1 MTPSRSISPF
11 SPVNRRPQEVV
22 TLPAAAPAKGAPK
35 AAETPTPE
43 KANGPGPETRETE
56 TTAVGSPTGVNGH
69 ARPATILT
77 MPAAPKESAKK
88 AVHDPFWLGTR
99 LLELKKL
106 TAGQLETAIAMYRT
120 HPREGFASALERLS
134 FCSQGQIARL
144 LAEKH
149 GLEYVEIPRR
159 GIAAAVVQ
167 KLRQVRATHHIVVPY
182 KEEPGRI
189 TVAVADP
196 TRYTA
201 VDGKR
206 DFPNLAVKLVVAAKG
221 DILAAIT
228 DAYTTTPDDQTPKQ
242 ILEEIIAWAATD
254 EVSDIHIEPRPD
266 AVVVRRRRN
275 GRLHYHAGYGVDLKQ
290 GLVQAVKLLAKLDI
304 GASAL
309 PLDGKGS
316 YKAGATTF
324 NLRIS
329 TMPTLHG
336 EKAVI
341 RLQNETKN
349 LRSLTELGLEKE
361 QIELL
366 VQYAA
371 RPDGV
376 MFITGPTGSGK
387 TTLLYALMA
396 VSVGPD
402 EAVITIE
409 DPVEYTV
416 TDYAQ
421 SAVEAAQGRT
431 FGLLLRAAVRQDPD
445 VILVGE
451 VRDRETA
458 EIAIHSAQTGHR
470 VFTTLHAVSAPAAV
484 GRLTEMGVEPYLITG
499 AVKAVVGTRLV
510 RTLCSC
516 SEPVIEPRLSFIVK
530 EYGDG
535 EYREPCGCELCKQTG
550 FKGQTLIAEI
560 YPLDKPGTAEL
571 ILKKTPTEQFTA
583 HMRQFGRSMYEH
595 GMEKARAGI
604 STIEEILAAV
614 SS

>member
-1 MTPSRSISPF
+1 
-11 SPVNRRPQEVV
+11 
-22 TLPAAAPAKGAPK
+22 
-35 AAETPTPE
+35 
-43 KANGPGPETRETE
+43 
-56 TTAVGSPTGVNGH
+56 
-69 ARPATILT
+69 
-77 MPAAPKESAKK
+77 
-88 AVHDPFWLGTR
+88 
-99 LLELKKL
+99 
-106 TAGQLETAIAMYRT
+106 
-120 HPREGFASALERLS
+120 
-134 FCSQGQIARL
+134 
-144 LAEKH
+144 
-149 GLEYVEIPRR
+149 
-159 GIAAAVVQ
+159 
-167 KLRQVRATHHIVVPY
+167 
-182 KEEPGRI
+182 
-189 TVAVADP
+189 
-196 TRYTA
+196 
-201 VDGKR
+201 
-206 DFPNLAVKLVVAAKG
+206 
-221 DILAAIT
+221 
-228 DAYTTTPDDQTPKQ
+228 
-242 ILEEIIAWAATD
+242 
-254 EVSDIHIEPRPD
+254 
-266 AVVVRRRRN
+266 
-275 GRLHYHAGYGVDLKQ
+275 
-290 GLVQAVKLLAKLDI
+290 
-304 GASAL
+304 
-309 PLDGKGS
+309 
-316 YKAGATTF
+316 
-324 NLRIS
+324 
-329 TMPTLHG
+329 
-336 EKAVI
+336 
-341 RLQNETKN
+341 
-349 LRSLTELGLEKE
+349 LEKE

-530 EYGDG
+530 EYGEG